1 MTKIHKATQMK
12 IWKKNVKDGY
22 HFFQPQNATKLT
34 PRTHRQAVGYSYYS
48 DVENERIWMDIIKVF
63 ALCLVIVVT
72 LSMNEWI
79 FKWL

>member
-48 DVENERIWMDIIKVF
+48 DVENETIWNKIIITF
-63 ALCLVIVVT
+63 VICVVI
-72 LSMNEWI
+72 LSVLSLI
-79 FKWL
+79 K

>member
-48 DVENERIWMDIIKVF
+48 DVENETIWSKILVVF
-63 ALCLVIVVT
+63 VVCTTLLVI
-72 LSMNEWI
+72 LASIGNG
-79 FKWL
+79 